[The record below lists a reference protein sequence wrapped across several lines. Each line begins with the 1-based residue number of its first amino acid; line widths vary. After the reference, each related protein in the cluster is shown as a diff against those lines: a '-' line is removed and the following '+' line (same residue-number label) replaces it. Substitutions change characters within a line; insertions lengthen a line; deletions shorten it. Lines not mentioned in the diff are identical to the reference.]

1 MRLQCHP
8 KCRTRVAHFHQ
19 RQVVSAD
26 FYWLFFRP
34 KFVNIQCRFLLSMW
48 VWYLRII
55 IWKKNHFLRLTFG
68 IFLPF
73 FPDQFSLP
81 AGMPLVTTPISL
93 PGYPPITV
101 SAGLPPSVPLDSFSA
116 DAPSSGAPPTG
127 LGRYFT
133 SQHTWK
139 TTNHLDSFVDC
150 TYVGW
155 LARSFIIWCAKFVS
169 GLSRIADCGCVLQMS
184 PHLWFFKFIGWTLW
198 STLWEYFPLFKD
210 VQKVYYWA
218 DFVSL
223 KTCLF

>member
-1 MRLQCHP
+1 
-8 KCRTRVAHFHQ
+8 V
-19 RQVVSAD
+19 
-26 FYWLFFRP
+26 LFF
-34 KFVNIQCRFLLSMW
+34 LL
-48 VWYLRII
+48 
-55 IWKKNHFLRLTFG
+55 
-68 IFLPF
+68 F

-116 DAPSSGAPPTG
+116 DAPSSGAPPSG

-139 TTNHLDSFVDC
+139 QQSTWTHLLIVH
-150 TYVGW
+150 TLVGW
-155 LARSFIIWCAKFVS
+155 LTRSFIIWCAKFVS

-184 PHLWFFKFIGWTLW
+184 PRLWFFKFIGWTLW

-218 DFVSL
+218 DFVSFEN
-223 KTCLF
+223 LFILVYKKVTNWIKFYCFFE